1 MCVFA
6 IRARVSCSIVIKL
19 AVVAGGTGGQVIA
32 GLTSPVLLSAES
44 YPSISAF
51 SFADD
56 GHFLII
62 VSLDFRF
69 LPDLIRYRLT
79 CEFKPII
86 TILNCS
92 SNKGIGTI
100 ITRVGLSPLGLK

>member
-1 MCVFA
+1 MFA
-6 IRARVSCSIVIKL
+6 IRAHVSCSIALKL
-19 AVVAGGTGGQVIA
+19 AVVAGSAGGQVIA
-32 GLTSPVLLSAES
+32 GLMSPVLLSAES

-69 LPDLIRYRLT
+69 LPNLIRCRLT
-79 CEFKPII
+79 FEFKLII

>member
-1 MCVFA
+1 MCSRYA
-6 IRARVSCSIVIKL
+6 RALLAPSPLKF
-19 AVVAGGTGGQVIA
+19 AVVAGGIGGQVIA
-32 GLTSPVLLSAES
+32 GLTSPVLRLVEN

-62 VSLDFRF
+62 VPLDFRF
-69 LPDLIRYRLT
+69 LSDLIRSRLT
-79 CEFKPII
+79 FEFILII

>member
-1 MCVFA
+1 MFV
-6 IRARVSCSIVIKL
+6 IHVSVSCSIALKL
-19 AVVAGGTGGQVIA
+19 AVVARGAGGQVIV
-32 GLTSPVLLSAES
+32 GLTSPILWLAES

-62 VSLDFRF
+62 DPTDFRF
-69 LPDLIRYRLT
+69 SSDLFRCRLT
-79 CEFKPII
+79 FKFKPII

-92 SNKGIGTI
+92 SNMVAEGI
-100 ITRVGLSPLGLK
+100 REQALGAVAH